1 MSVVPY
7 VRFQELQDRRRQIVA
22 ELLQRDPPPPVIDV
36 EVQPAPAGAAPVQP
50 LKANS

>member
-7 VRFQELQDRRRQIVA
+7 SRFQECQDRRRQIVA
-22 ELLQRDPPPPVIDV
+22 ELLRDPPPIIDA
-36 EVQPAPAGAAPVQP
+36 EVKPAPAGAAPVQP

>member
-7 VRFQELQDRRRQIVA
+7 VRFQECQDRRRQIVA
-22 ELLQRDPPPPVIDV
+22 ELLQRDPPPVIDA
-36 EVQPAPAGAAPVQP
+36 EVQPDPAGAAPVQP